1 MVRDYELMY
10 IARPELDDE
19 ALQGAAESVE
29 QLIRGVGGTVVRST
43 SWGRRRLAYEVDHL
57 RDGHYMLLH
66 VRVDGARVAEIERA
80 LAIHET
86 VFRHLLVLHEAG
98 ADIEAIA
105 EVKAPEAGADID
117 AIAEVK
123 APEAGTGTE
132 PAAAPADG
140 AAGDAGEPES
150 PRQPVVAADS
160 EDESSEDDA
169 DDEGDKPAAVLA
181 GTEEEN

>member
-105 EVKAPEAGADID
+105 EVKAPEAGADI
-117 AIAEVK
+117 
-123 APEAGTGTE
+123 E

>member
-98 ADIEAIA
+98 VDIEAIA
-105 EVKAPEAGADID
+105 EVKAPEAGA
-117 AIAEVK
+117 
-123 APEAGTGTE
+123 GTE

-150 PRQPVVAADS
+150 PRQPVVAADG

>member
-98 ADIEAIA
+98 ADI
-105 EVKAPEAGADID
+105 D

-123 APEAGTGTE
+123 TPEAGASTE